1 MPFPDAN
8 STVSSGTLLNAR
20 RGDDDAWKS
29 IWSRYSDRVFR
40 QALRFG
46 ISESDAEDVTVNVFE
61 KVWEKLDDFS
71 RNGQQQSLGAWINR
85 ITQTSVLDHLRKR
98 RRDMSDLASKIGLMA
113 SQDGPDDD
121 EGGEVSPVWLAF
133 WRALGTVENDEP
145 DRNWECFRMAR
156 FANLP
161 HSEIVEKLGM
171 PSVSSVSTQSNRVFK
186 KIRDEAERQLQF
198 MGFAVNSHGRLCK
211 SDRNGSLD

>member
-46 ISESDAEDVTVNVFE
+46 ISESDAEDVTVDVFE

-71 RNGQQQSLGAWINR
+71 RNGRQQSLGAWINR

-98 RRDMSDLASKIGLMA
+98 RRDMSDLGSRIGLVA
-113 SQDGPDDD
+113 SQGDTEDD
-121 EGGEVSPVWLAF
+121 ESGEVSPVWLAL
-133 WRALGTVENDEP
+133 WRALGTVENEESE
-145 DRNWECFRMAR
+145 RNWECFRMAR

-171 PSVSSVSTQSNRVFK
+171 PSVSSVSTQSNRVFN
-186 KIRDEAERQLQF
+186 KIRDEAERQLKL
-198 MGFAVNSHGRLCK
+198 MGFAVDLNGDICK
-211 SDRNGSLD
+211 PDRNGR